1 MTEQEDI
8 ECTSPHER
16 TENTPP
22 CGRILTE
29 NCRLGERLLYNQGC
43 KKESH
48 ITGQDEKR
56 RDQVRTF
63 IPAGESEEKGDHTAD
78 DSLQGVNGS
87 SHTLG
92 APALRFNTGKTIT
105 LSWLEDQ

>member
-1 MTEQEDI
+1 MCIINYMNQEKNQDDRVGGHRMHL
-8 ECTSPHER
+8 PHER

-48 ITGQDEKR
+48 ITG
-56 RDQVRTF
+56 
-63 IPAGESEEKGDHTAD
+63 
-78 DSLQGVNGS
+78 
-87 SHTLG
+87 
-92 APALRFNTGKTIT
+92 
-105 LSWLEDQ
+105 